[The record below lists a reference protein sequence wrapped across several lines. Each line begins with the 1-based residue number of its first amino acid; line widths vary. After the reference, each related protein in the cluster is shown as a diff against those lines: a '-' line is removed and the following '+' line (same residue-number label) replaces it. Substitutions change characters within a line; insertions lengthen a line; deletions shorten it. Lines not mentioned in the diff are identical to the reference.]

1 MCVSDL
7 DGEPRSFRLRDPVHG
22 LIVFDGGK
30 ALDQLAWR
38 LVNTREFQRLRR
50 IRQLGVSELVFPGAT
65 HTRFAHSIGVFHS
78 ARRLIEVIDREMS
91 RIGEKPDKK
100 REQVA
105 VIAAL
110 LHDLGHGPFSHTF
123 EGVQKSRGIKKRHEL
138 WTAEI
143 IRNPDGCI
151 KPLLDGFWKE
161 GGFCEEVA
169 DLLGSDDPTD
179 IYHSVVSSSF
189 DADRLDYLR
198 RDRLMTG
205 TGAGAIDFD
214 WLMEHVRVGKV
225 PIEAPDADEEE
236 EHVATFCLDG
246 KALPA
251 AEQFL
256 LARYTLHQQ
265 VYLHKTTRCAEHMIA
280 KLLRAVARY
289 SVTPESVSE
298 LTGLPARHPLITFFC
313 KRPDLEKSETRR
325 VELEKEALACYLL
338 LDDMAIMGSLD
349 EMRFAKDAVI
359 SDLACR
365 LQERR
370 LYKTLDLGHFGQEE
384 GRQKKNARRIEKEFA
399 SQIRAATVLKD
410 EEATISIYT
419 QIGGDDERTHKK
431 LHILDAGKPK
441 EITALSP
448 LVEALEDKKT
458 FTRYYF
464 ESESDRETA
473 RNPRGKA

>member
-1 MCVSDL
+1 
-7 DGEPRSFRLRDPVHG
+7 
-22 LIVFDGGK
+22 
-30 ALDQLAWR
+30 
-38 LVNTREFQRLRR
+38 
-50 IRQLGVSELVFPGAT
+50 
-65 HTRFAHSIGVFHS
+65 
-78 ARRLIEVIDREMS
+78 
-91 RIGEKPDKK
+91 
-100 REQVA
+100 
-105 VIAAL
+105 

-236 EHVATFCLDG
+236 ERVATFCLDG

-280 KLLRAVARY
+280 KLLRTVARH
-289 SVTPESVSE
+289 SVMPEAVYE
-298 LTGLPARHPLITFFC
+298 MTGLPAQHPLIAFFS
-313 KRPDLEKSETRR
+313 KRPDLEKSEARR

-349 EMRFAKDAVI
+349 EMRLAKDAVI
-359 SDLACR
+359 ADLACR

-399 SQIRAATVLKD
+399 SQISAATVLKD

-441 EITALSP
+441 EITALSR

-464 ESESDRETA
+464 ESESDREAA